1 MGAVMKLFFP
11 FLCFILGCSSP
22 RSGIEVMAERQSKA
36 NPSVHTY
43 SSDGFYG
50 LQPVSPERPVQQRE
64 FFYKKC
70 EVVSRDPRS
79 SRAEWECNS
88 P

>member
-1 MGAVMKLFFP
+1 MKMFLPLFC
-11 FLCFILGCSSP
+11 LVLGCATK
-22 RSGIEVMAERQSKA
+22 RSNIEIMAERAGKA
-36 NPSVHTY
+36 NPSIHTY
-43 SSDGFYG
+43 DSEGFYG

-64 FFYKKC
+64 FFYKRC